1 MRRSEKL
8 VLHSKEILNLRTIS
22 ELKEENLRLKLSLYN
37 VLNDYEALKRAMEL
51 KAKQREESLKESFIK
66 EILPLLEDIDRL
78 LNHLSSLDIPENI
91 KESVGVIYRKME
103 HNLRNLQIEK
113 ISPSPGEDFNPEEHE
128 ALTAVSSNL
137 PKGKIAVVFEVG
149 WKFRGKLIKPARV
162 GVSI

>member
-1 MRRSEKL
+1 MRRVEKL
-8 VLHSKEILNLRTIS
+8 LDHSKEILKLRTIWD
-22 ELKEENLRLKLSLYN
+22 LRDENLKLKLSLYN
-37 VLNDYEALKRAMEL
+37 ILKDYEGLKRAMDV
-51 KAKQREESLKESFIK
+51 KAKQREESVRESFVK

-78 LNHLSSLDIPENI
+78 LKHLYSLDLSDNI

-103 HNLRNLQIEK
+103 HTLKNLQIEK
-113 ISPSPGEDFNPEEHE
+113 ISPSVGEDFNPEEHE
-128 ALTAVSSNL
+128 ALTALSSEL

>member
-1 MRRSEKL
+1 MRRVEKL
-8 VLHSKEILNLRTIS
+8 LDHSKEILKLRTIWD
-22 ELKEENLRLKLSLYN
+22 LRDENLKLKLSLYN
-37 VLNDYEALKRAMEL
+37 ILNDYEGLKRAMDV
-51 KAKQREESLKESFIK
+51 KAKQREESVRESFVK

-78 LNHLSSLDIPENI
+78 LKHLYSLDLSDNI

-103 HNLRNLQIEK
+103 HTLKNLQIEK
-113 ISPSPGEDFNPEEHE
+113 ISPSVGEDFNPEEHE
-128 ALTAVSSNL
+128 ALTALSSEL